1 MVEGGF
7 ILCPPDPLD
16 TRHSHSYMS
25 LIIARNNYFNVICDF
40 YGNTHKNT
48 IIIIIMTPDIFAHAH
63 ELDGCGSHALQLL
76 SQRFCKHRVSTAS
89 YSTDMYIPQT
99 VCAGRF
105 SLAGMCR

>member
-7 ILCPPDPLD
+7 TSCPPDPLD

-25 LIIARNNYFNVICDF
+25 LIIAGNNYFNVIIILCDF

-48 IIIIIMTPDIFAHAH
+48 YPALLIMTPDMFAHAH
-63 ELDGCGSHALQLL
+63 ELDGCGSHALQLP
-76 SQRFCKHRVSTAS
+76 SQRFCKHRVST
-89 YSTDMYIPQT
+89 DIPQT

-105 SLAGMCR
+105 SLAGAGMCR